1 MDHTADS
8 ASGAPL
14 HHPLNRFKRFSLN
27 DSFMHIFYNDPLR
40 FWNPNRLFR
49 LVTYLFMLSLHHISD
64 INLIMQYL
72 IYGGTAPKS
81 CICILQC
88 TAVMDAMQ
96 LLIGRWTW
104 NFFIIQDACD
114 LVCTDSVKS
123 HGEDPSYHFGCFR
136 VDDEFSFCI
145 WVFAVSIPCKR
156 ADEQSLF
163 PLVVKHRAD
172 IGGQIFQIP
181 FVDQAVDLARFFVRG
196 IVGIHM
202 VYHRNEADS
211 PLHELSVQ
219 IFFHEFHVTGKTG
232 LRFGQYHIKLMFAC
246 GLQHRIERRTVPVDA
261 GIILIRIDLVNI
273 KSFLN
278 GVLEQHRLLILNA
291 LRFANFIFI
300 FFAQAAINCCFHD
313 FPPSFCTRASMRS
326 ITHLSFKFRDATS
339 GAGS

>member
-1 MDHTADS
+1 M
-8 ASGAPL
+8 
-14 HHPLNRFKRFSLN
+14 
-27 DSFMHIFYNDPLR
+27 
-40 FWNPNRLFR
+40 
-49 LVTYLFMLSLHHISD
+49 
-64 INLIMQYL
+64 
-72 IYGGTAPKS
+72 
-81 CICILQC
+81 
-88 TAVMDAMQ
+88 
-96 LLIGRWTW
+96 
-104 NFFIIQDACD
+104 
-114 LVCTDSVKS
+114 
-123 HGEDPSYHFGCFR
+123 
-136 VDDEFSFCI
+136 
-145 WVFAVSIPCKR
+145 
-156 ADEQSLF
+156 
-163 PLVVKHRAD
+163 VKHRSD

-246 GLQHRIERRTVPVDA
+246 GLQHRIECRTVPVDA

-278 GVLEQHRLLILNA
+278 GVLEEHRLLILNA

>member
-1 MDHTADS
+1 MDPAADS
-8 ASGAPL
+8 ASGSPL

-27 DSFMHIFYNDPLR
+27 DRFMHIFYNDPLR

-64 INLIMQYL
+64 IKLIMQYL

-81 CICILQC
+81 CICILPC
-88 TAVMDAMQ
+88 NAVMDAMQ
-96 LLIGRWTW
+96 LLIGRWAW
-104 NFFIIQDACD
+104 NFFLIQSPCN

-123 HGEDPSYHFGCFR
+123 HREDPPYHFGCFW

-156 ADEQSLF
+156 ADEQPLF

-181 FVDQAVDLARFFVRG
+181 LVDQAVDLAGFFVRG

-202 VYHRNEADS
+202 VYHRDEADA

-219 IFFHEFHVTGKTG
+219 ILFHEFHVTGETG

-261 GIILIRIDLVNI
+261 GIVLIRIDLVNI
-273 KSFLN
+273 KSVFQ

-291 LRFANFIFI
+291 LRFTNFIFI

-313 FPPSFCTRASMRS
+313 LPPSFCTRASMRS
-326 ITHLSFKFRDATS
+326 TTHPSFKFRDAKS